1 MKFASL
7 VCVLLGLILACCAPG
22 MAQEQGVWRA
32 SSSSARTVTGDVSLG
47 DAQLLVNFYNFPI
60 VRARDL
66 EPGEL
71 SAVFDVDSNSTIK
84 GHLYRLNVPA
94 NKKFLHKSGLC
105 DGEDTHWM
113 VAYAAGNTL
122 HLAFFSSEKVPTF
135 TIDAI
140 SNSSSMCGTYDY
152 TR

>member
-1 MKFASL
+1 MKFARL
-7 VCVLLGLILACCAPG
+7 VCVFLGLILACCALG
-22 MAQEQGVWRA
+22 SAQEQGVWRA
-32 SSSSARTVTGDVSLG
+32 SSSSARSVTGDVSLG

-71 SAVFDVDSNSTIK
+71 SAVFDVDSNSRVK

-94 NKKFLHKSGLC
+94 AKKFLHKSTLC
-105 DGEDTHWM
+105 GAEDTHWM
-113 VAYAAGNTL
+113 AAYAEGNTL

-152 TR
+152 VR